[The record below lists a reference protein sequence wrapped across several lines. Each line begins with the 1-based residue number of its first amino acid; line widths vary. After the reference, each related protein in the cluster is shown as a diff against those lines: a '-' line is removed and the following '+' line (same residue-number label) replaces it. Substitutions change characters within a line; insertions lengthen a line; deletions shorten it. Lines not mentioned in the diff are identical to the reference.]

1 MCLLKCSIDNIKFNN
16 NSNLQIKCQLTQ
28 NNLNMA
34 AKSVLKGKIVAFP
47 TETVYGLGANAFD
60 GSAVKSIF
68 KAKGRPNDNPLI
80 VHISNFNM
88 FEKFFNQPLPLTY
101 QKLIKEFWPGPLT
114 ILVRSPSSLPKE
126 TTASLS
132 TVGLRMPSNVIA
144 RALIEISG
152 VPLAAPSANSSGKP
166 SPTKAQHVLNDT
178 YQRSEAKE
186 VIDYIIDGG
195 NSFVGLE
202 STVIDGI
209 SVPGKIK
216 VLRPGGITLEHLK
229 NSIGEDNVI
238 YEKPTKVSEDFKPLT
253 PGLKYKHYSPKAKVL
268 IFLPNTSNNQTTD
281 PIQFI
286 SNLPKEQHIGCM
298 TLTDSN
304 LTNNLFNQNNFN
316 NHNLIPYILGPN
328 SNPSEIARNVF
339 DGLHYLDSL
348 NVDLIIV
355 EGVKEENEGLAI
367 MNRLFKAAG
376 DTSNIY
382 YI

>member
-126 TTASLS
+126 TTANLS
-132 TVGLRMPSNVIA
+132 TVGLRMPSNIIA

-166 SPTKAQHVLNDT
+166 SPTKAQHVLSDT
-178 YQRSEAKE
+178 YQRPEAKE

-238 YEKPTKVSEDFKPLT
+238 YEKPTSVSEDFKPLT

-268 IFLPNTSNNQTTD
+268 IFLPNTSNNQTID